1 MDKHTGGGFSK
12 PSATSLERIRYLYI
26 EFNGFKAADIYGFC
40 PSAEEILSGTFAHA
54 KLLLRAIIKPQ
65 DFESLFPPPTAN
77 NTPENAQHVSSH
89 TLVDVQRCVKDA
101 QTAYDGRV
109 GLPPDAFQQIT
120 TASSANSA
128 SSAFTNPITP
138 LSRFRAQ
145 ARVWLTRLSEK
156 LVYYGNIFDVMA
168 QHHPEYVSLAWGT
181 FKLLF
186 VVSTHPSSY
195 PFSRVPKKK
204 KL

>member
-1 MDKHTGGGFSK
+1 MV
-12 PSATSLERIRYLYI
+12 
-26 EFNGFKAADIYGFC
+26 FC
-40 PSAEEILSGTFAHA
+40 CPKNSAEEILSGTFAHA
-54 KLLLRAIIKPQ
+54 KLLLRTIVKPQ
-65 DFESLFPPPTAN
+65 DFESLFPPCPPPPITTN
-77 NTPENAQHVSSH
+77 NTNTPENAQHVSSH

-101 QTAYDGRV
+101 QTAYETRV
-109 GLPPDAFQQIT
+109 GLPPENAFQQITT

-128 SSAFTNPITP
+128 SSAFTNPMTP

-186 VVSTHPSSY
+186 VVSTPIFPRTLSAA
-195 PFSRVPKKK
+195 FPKKK
-204 KL
+204 KKKKI